1 MFKKTVVITFIA
13 LITVAIVGCTT
24 TTLRTEEKVLICSGA
39 LTQLVLPQCD
49 LIPGEKYTEFCE
61 EVIAASATAC
71 EAGFTDNPSL
81 MCSEIGNQ
89 QSGCDLIPFEEG
101 DDVDGPK
108 ICKQVLSVG
117 ELVCMVFVREGEV
130 PDGH

>member
-1 MFKKTVVITFIA
+1 MFRKVVVIAFIV
-13 LITVAIVGCTT
+13 LIAVATVACTNVP
-24 TTLRTEEKVLICSGA
+24 LQTEEKVLICSGA

-61 EVIAASATAC
+61 DVIIASATAC

-117 ELVCMVFVREGEV
+117 ELVCMVFVRENEV
-130 PDGH
+130 SDGP